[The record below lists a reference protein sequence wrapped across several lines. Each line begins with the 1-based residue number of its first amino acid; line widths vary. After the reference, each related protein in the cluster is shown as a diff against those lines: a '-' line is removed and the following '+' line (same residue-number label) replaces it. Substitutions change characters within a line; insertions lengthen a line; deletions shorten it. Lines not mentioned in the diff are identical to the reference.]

1 MTVCTDRPGLVVV
14 EVLLNADTLDA
25 LLELVTEDD
34 TLDSI
39 DAAIGRAIA
48 WYLEDRRL
56 SPRPPDQREGG

>member
-1 MTVCTDRPGLVVV
+1 VVV